1 MRCSGVS
8 FDYAQFVVWKYSLEI
23 SDTTLPEDA
32 QYAFEVAL
40 MLDMA
45 ATGMLGCPLPGV
57 GRRVTKEVT
66 SVVAIDFVPPDEEL
80 LQESKFFK
88 ALHLSQT
95 MLRAHF
101 LHNVSQFVP
110 LKTL

>member
-1 MRCSGVS
+1 VRCTGLS
-8 FDYAQFVVWKYSLEI
+8 FDFAQFVVWKYSLEI

-57 GRRVTKEVT
+57 GRRFTNEVS

-80 LQESKFFK
+80 PQESKF
-88 ALHLSQT
+88 
-95 MLRAHF
+95 
-101 LHNVSQFVP
+101 
-110 LKTL
+110 LKSTELVTNYVESTVLT